1 MCEEKLNHY
10 RHIRSML
17 FDEYSFQLIAL
28 PYSLIQELDIYDH
41 NEKYLY
47 LHWLVLSQESPL
59 DQTGSHKQ
67 KVRWKILKYRSSFF

>member
-28 PYSLIQELDIYDH
+28 SYSLIQALDIYDH
-41 NEKYLY
+41 NAKYLY
-47 LHWLVLSQESPL
+47 LHWLLLSLSMSLSLSIALRKVPWI
-59 DQTGSHKQ
+59 KQ
-67 KVRWKILKYRSSFF
+67 GVINKR

>member
-47 LHWLVLSQESPL
+47 LHWLVLSLSML
-59 DQTGSHKQ
+59 LSLSIALR
-67 KVRWKILKYRSSFF
+67 KVP